1 MPYVQWFQTAHTS
14 RSKSFESRQKEDTLS
29 ATGESEAP
37 AITPVRTGI
46 YRGWPIAAVT
56 FLSLGAVL
64 GTAQFAFGVFIIP
77 LEEHFG
83 WTRTEI
89 NVSMSLGVLTGVM
102 APVAGRSM
110 DRFGARWVM
119 AIGLGVVAL
128 GFFLR
133 ATMQDLWQFYLF
145 SAVVFAGTAG
155 VTNLPAGRLVTL
167 WFAGKRG
174 RMMGFVTAGNN
185 FGAMVSVPLV
195 AGLIAAAGWRAGFGY
210 IGAMMAML
218 MVLVV
223 LVVRDRPEDVENEI
237 GKRWTPRGTT
247 KHAARAAREGLTT
260 REASR
265 MWAFWLIMIGMTLQQ
280 FARTAVASQ
289 LVPHLEQTGFSTG
302 AAAAAV
308 STVAFFAMSSKIIF
322 GRVSETI
329 TALYAYVIIVALQI
343 IGLLVLIYA
352 PNNTVAWASLM
363 VFGLGMGGVG
373 ALGPL
378 AFAETFGLRNLGSI
392 MGLMSFA
399 VIIPTVASPLM
410 SGQVFDRTGEY
421 DWAFLATSILLA
433 VSMASFF
440 FAGYLKPRIKDG
452 AAAN

>member
-1 MPYVQWFQTAHTS
+1 M
-14 RSKSFESRQKEDTLS
+14 
-29 ATGESEAP
+29 G
-37 AITPVRTGI
+37 TGI

-64 GTAQFAFGVFIIP
+64 GTAQFAFGVFILP
-77 LEEHFG
+77 LEDQFG
-83 WTRTEI
+83 WTRTQI

-102 APVAGRSM
+102 APIAGRSM

-128 GFFLR
+128 GFLLR
-133 ATMQDLWQFYLF
+133 ATMHDLWQFYLF
-145 SAVVFAGTAG
+145 SAIVFAGTAG

-223 LVVRDRPEDVENEI
+223 IVIRDRPEDVEKEI
-237 GKRWTPRGTT
+237 GKRWTPAGATA
-247 KHAARAAREGLTT
+247 HAARAAREGLTT
-260 REASR
+260 REASKL
-265 MWAFWLIMIGMTLQQ
+265 WAFWLIMIGMTLQQ

-302 AAAAAV
+302 EAAAAV

-322 GRVSETI
+322 GRVSESI
-329 TALYAYVIIVALQI
+329 TALYA
-343 IGLLVLIYA
+343 
-352 PNNTVAWASLM
+352 
-363 VFGLGMGGVG
+363 
-373 ALGPL
+373 
-378 AFAETFGLRNLGSI
+378 
-392 MGLMSFA
+392 
-399 VIIPTVASPLM
+399 
-410 SGQVFDRTGEY
+410 
-421 DWAFLATSILLA
+421 
-433 VSMASFF
+433 
-440 FAGYLKPRIKDG
+440 
-452 AAAN
+452 

>member
-1 MPYVQWFQTAHTS
+1 
-14 RSKSFESRQKEDTLS
+14 
-29 ATGESEAP
+29 
-37 AITPVRTGI
+37 
-46 YRGWPIAAVT
+46 
-56 FLSLGAVL
+56 
-64 GTAQFAFGVFIIP
+64 
-77 LEEHFG
+77 
-83 WTRTEI
+83 
-89 NVSMSLGVLTGVM
+89 
-102 APVAGRSM
+102 
-110 DRFGARWVM
+110 
-119 AIGLGVVAL
+119 
-128 GFFLR
+128 
-133 ATMQDLWQFYLF
+133 
-145 SAVVFAGTAG
+145 
-155 VTNLPAGRLVTL
+155 
-167 WFAGKRG
+167 
-174 RMMGFVTAGNN
+174 MMGFVTAGNN

-223 LVVRDRPEDVENEI
+223 LVVRDRPDDVENEI

-247 KHAARAAREGLTT
+247 KYAARAAREGLST

-378 AFAETFGLRNLGSI
+378 AIAETFGLRNLGSI

-399 VIIPTVASPLM
+399 VIIPTVAGPLM